1 MSVARHESQR
11 IERYASFMAGEIS
24 GRNFPGISHS
34 TLGNG
39 CEEYRNSKSDELIA
53 IVIATPRDSHGISFP
68 TTSAE
73 EFQVGQMSWP
83 AGHVIQ
89 AHSHRPISRK
99 TQSTSEV
106 LFVRR
111 GKVRMTLFTADGVP
125 LAERDLSD
133 GDVVALFSGG
143 HGFEILSDAEIIEV
157 KQGPYTGEDE
167 KFRFPH
173 SGHTLGNASD

>member
-1 MSVARHESQR
+1 MT
-11 IERYASFMAGEIS
+11 GEIS
-24 GRNFPGISHS
+24 EGNFPGISRS
-34 TLGNG
+34 TLDNG
-39 CEEYRNSKSDELIA
+39 CEEYRNSQSDELIA
-53 IVIATPRDSHGISFP
+53 IVIASPRDSHGISFP

-89 AHSHRPISRK
+89 AHSHRPIGRT

-106 LFVRR
+106 LFIRR
-111 GKVRMTLFTADGVP
+111 GKVKMTLFTADGVP
-125 LAERDLSD
+125 LAERELSD

-143 HGFEILSDAEIIEV
+143 HGFEILSDADIIEV

-173 SGHTLGNASD
+173 SGHKLGEASD